1 MTVPSG
7 RRERKK
13 AATRQKIADSAL
25 RLFLERGYD
34 AVGIRD
40 VAAEADVA
48 VTTLFSHFAS
58 KEALVF
64 EQDEDFE
71 QRLTRAV
78 TGRAPH
84 EPLIPA
90 LRVEIQAL
98 VRHCTA
104 DAAAP
109 IWRMIDESPALRKYE
124 ESMRLRHAESLATAI
139 AADLGLSPATTA
151 CRTIARFVI
160 DAYSLAR
167 EAADPEAAV
176 DEIFQMI
183 EAAWEVARPS
193 RRGQGTVTP
202 DRTGAGR
209 TVTSP

>member
-1 MTVPSG
+1 MTAPPG

-13 AATRQKIADSAL
+13 AATRRKIADTAL

-48 VTTLFSHFAS
+48 VTTVFSHFAS

-64 EQDEDFE
+64 GQDEDFE

-78 TGRAPH
+78 TDRAPH

-90 LRVEIQAL
+90 LRREIHAL

-104 DAAAP
+104 DDTAP
-109 IWRMIDESPALRKYE
+109 IWRMVDASPALREYE
-124 ESMRLRHAESLATAI
+124 ESMRMRHAESLATAI
-139 AADLGLSPATTA
+139 AGDLGLPRATTA
-151 CRTIARFVI
+151 CRAIARFVA
-160 DAYSLAR
+160 DAYVLAR

-176 DEIFQMI
+176 DEVFRMI
-183 EAAWEVARPS
+183 EAAWEAASPS
-193 RRGQGTVTP
+193 RP
-202 DRTGAGR
+202 A
-209 TVTSP
+209 

>member
-1 MTVPSG
+1 MTEPSG

-13 AATRQKIADSAL
+13 AATRQKIADTAL

-40 VAAEADVA
+40 VATEADVA

-71 QRLTRAV
+71 QRLMRAV
-78 TGRAPH
+78 TDRAPH
-84 EPLIPA
+84 EPLVPA
-90 LRVEIQAL
+90 LRREVQAL

-104 DAAAP
+104 DGAAP
-109 IWRMIDESPALRKYE
+109 IWRMIDGSPALRKYE
-124 ESMRLRHAESLATAI
+124 DSMRLRHAEKLATAI
-139 AADLGLSPATTA
+139 AADLEPSPTETA
-151 CRTIARFVI
+151 SRAMARFVI

-167 EAADPEAAV
+167 EAADPQAAV
-176 DEIFQMI
+176 DEIFRMI
-183 EAAWEVARPS
+183 EAAWEVACPS
-193 RRGQGTVTP
+193 RGT
-202 DRTGAGR
+202 
-209 TVTSP
+209 

>member
-1 MTVPSG
+1 MTEPSG

-13 AATRQKIADSAL
+13 AATRRKVADTAL

-34 AVGIRD
+34 TVGIRD

-64 EQDEDFE
+64 EQDDDFE
-71 QRLTRAV
+71 QRLTQAV
-78 TGRAPH
+78 TSRAAD

-90 LRVEIQAL
+90 LRREIQAL

-104 DAAAP
+104 DSAAP
-109 IWRMIDESPALRKYE
+109 IWHMIDASPALREYE

-139 AADLGLSPATTA
+139 AADPDLSQTTTA

-176 DEIFQMI
+176 DEIFRMI
-183 EAAWEVARPS
+183 EAAWEVTCP
-193 RRGQGTVTP
+193 
-202 DRTGAGR
+202 
-209 TVTSP
+209 

>member
-1 MTVPSG
+1 MTAPPG

-13 AATRQKIADSAL
+13 AATREKIADTAL
-25 RLFLERGYD
+25 RLFLERGYE

-64 EQDEDFE
+64 ERDDDFE

-78 TGRAPH
+78 TGRTPD

-90 LRVEIQAL
+90 LRREIEAL

-104 DAAAP
+104 DGAAP
-109 IWRMIDESPALRKYE
+109 IWRMIDESPALREYE
-124 ESMRLRHAESLATAI
+124 ESMRLRHAESLAAAI
-139 AADLGLSPATTA
+139 AADPELSPTTTA
-151 CRTIARFVI
+151 SRTIARFVI

-167 EAADPEAAV
+167 EAADPDAAL
-176 DEIFQMI
+176 DEIFGMI
-183 EAAWEVARPS
+183 EAAWAVTRPS
-193 RRGQGTVTP
+193 GEP
-202 DRTGAGR
+202 DGR
-209 TVTSP
+209 AAL

>member
-1 MTVPSG
+1 MTEPSG

-13 AATRQKIADSAL
+13 AATRQKIADAAL

-78 TGRAPH
+78 TDRAPH
-84 EPLIPA
+84 DPLMPA
-90 LRVEIQAL
+90 LRREILAL
-98 VRHCTA
+98 VRHCTGD
-104 DAAAP
+104 DAAP
-109 IWRMIDESPALRKYE
+109 VSRMIEESPALRKYE
-124 ESMRLRHAESLATAI
+124 ESMRLRHAESLAAAI
-139 AADLGLSPATTA
+139 AADPALSRTTTA
-151 CRTIARFVI
+151 CRAISRFAV
-160 DAYSLAR
+160 DAYSVAR

-176 DEIFQMI
+176 DEVFLMI
-183 EAAWEVARPS
+183 EAAWKVA
-193 RRGQGTVTP
+193 
-202 DRTGAGR
+202 
-209 TVTSP
+209 

>member
-1 MTVPSG
+1 MTVPTG

-13 AATRQKIADSAL
+13 AATRQKIADTAL

-64 EQDEDFE
+64 ERDADFE

-78 TGRAPH
+78 SARKPG

-90 LRVEIQAL
+90 LRREVLVL

-104 DAAAP
+104 KGADP
-109 IWRMIDESPALRKYE
+109 IWRMIIESPALREYE
-124 ESMRLRHAESLATAI
+124 ESMRLRHSESLAKAITAAPDLSHTAI
-139 AADLGLSPATTA
+139 AGRA
-151 CRTIARFVI
+151 IARFVI

-167 EAADPEAAV
+167 EADDPEGAV
-176 DEIFQMI
+176 DEIFRMI
-183 EAAWEVARPS
+183 EAASEVPPPA
-193 RRGQGTVTP
+193 
-202 DRTGAGR
+202 
-209 TVTSP
+209 

>member
-13 AATRQKIADSAL
+13 AATRQKIADTAL
-25 RLFLERGYD
+25 RLFLERGFD
-34 AVGIRD
+34 PVGIRD

-48 VTTLFSHFAS
+48 VTTVFSHFAS

-71 QRLTRAV
+71 LRLTRAV
-78 TGRAPH
+78 TGRASH

-90 LRVEIQAL
+90 LRREVQAL
-98 VRHCTA
+98 VRHCAA
-104 DAAAP
+104 DGATP
-109 IWRMIDESPALRKYE
+109 IRRMIEASPALREYE
-124 ESMRLRHAESLATAI
+124 ESMRLRHAEALATAI
-139 AADLGLSPATTA
+139 AADPALSQTATA

-167 EAADPEAAV
+167 EAADPQTAL
-176 DEIFQMI
+176 DEIFRMI
-183 EAAWEVARPS
+183 EAAWAVTRPC
-193 RRGQGTVTP
+193 GNP
-202 DRTGAGR
+202 AGAAG
-209 TVTSP
+209 P

>member
-1 MTVPSG
+1 MTEPG

-13 AATRQKIADSAL
+13 AATRQKIADTAL

-48 VTTLFSHFAS
+48 VTTLFSHFAA

-64 EQDEDFE
+64 ERDDDFE
-71 QRLTRAV
+71 QRLTQAV

-84 EPLIPA
+84 EPLMPA
-90 LRVEIQAL
+90 LRREVHAL

-104 DAAAP
+104 EGAAP
-109 IWRMIDESPALRKYE
+109 IWRMIDGSPALREYE
-124 ESMRLRHAESLATAI
+124 ESMRLRHAESLAAAI
-139 AADLGLSPATTA
+139 AADPGLARTPTA

-160 DAYSLAR
+160 DAYSLSR
-167 EAADPEAAV
+167 EAADPPAAV
-176 DEIFQMI
+176 DEIFGMI
-183 EAAWEVARPS
+183 EAAWEVTRPVAAS
-193 RRGQGTVTP
+193 R
-202 DRTGAGR
+202 
-209 TVTSP
+209 

>member
-1 MTVPSG
+1 MTVPPG

-13 AATRQKIADSAL
+13 AATRQKIADTAL

-64 EQDEDFE
+64 EQDQDFE
-71 QRLTRAV
+71 QRLMQAV

-84 EPLIPA
+84 EPLMPA
-90 LRVEIQAL
+90 LRREIQAL

-104 DAAAP
+104 DSAAP
-109 IWRMIDESPALRKYE
+109 IWRMVDASPALREYE
-124 ESMRLRHAESLATAI
+124 ESMRLRHADSLATAI
-139 AADLGLSPATTA
+139 AADPDLAQTTTA

-176 DEIFQMI
+176 DEIFKMI
-183 EAAWEVARPS
+183 EAAWEVACS
-193 RRGQGTVTP
+193 SGSSTGTA
-202 DRTGAGR
+202 GA
-209 TVTSP
+209 

>member
-1 MTVPSG
+1 MAESTG

-13 AATRQKIADSAL
+13 AATRQKIADTAL
-25 RLFLERGYD
+25 RLFFEHGYD

-48 VTTLFSHFAS
+48 VTTVFAHFAS

-64 EQDEDFE
+64 EQDEGFE
-71 QRLTRAV
+71 QRLVQAV
-78 TGRAPH
+78 MGRAPD

-90 LRVEIQAL
+90 LRREIQAL

-104 DAAAP
+104 DSAAP
-109 IWRMIDESPALRKYE
+109 IWRMIDQSPALREYE
-124 ESMRLRHAESLATAI
+124 ESMRLRHAESLGAAI
-139 AADLGLSPATTA
+139 AADPGLSRTTTA

-167 EAADPEAAV
+167 EAADPQAAV
-176 DEIFQMI
+176 DEVFVMI
-183 EAAWEVARPS
+183 EAAWEVTCPS
-193 RRGQGTVTP
+193 RRTQETVSP
-202 DRTGAGR
+202 VRTGAGR
-209 TVTSP
+209 AVTSR

>member
-1 MTVPSG
+1 MTVQSG

-13 AATRQKIADSAL
+13 AATRQKIADTAL

-48 VTTLFSHFAS
+48 VTTLFSHFVS

-64 EQDEDFE
+64 EQDQDFE
-71 QRLTRAV
+71 RRLTQAV

-84 EPLIPA
+84 ESLVPA
-90 LRVEIQAL
+90 LRREVLAL

-104 DAAAP
+104 DGAAP
-109 IWRMIDESPALRKYE
+109 IRRMIDGSPALRKYE
-124 ESMRLRHAESLATAI
+124 ESMRLRHAESLAAAL
-139 AADLGLSPATTA
+139 AADPRLPQTTTA
-151 CRTIARFVI
+151 CRAIARFAV

-176 DEIFQMI
+176 DEVFRMI
-183 EAAWEVARPS
+183 EAAWEVTRPP
-193 RRGQGTVTP
+193 GN
-202 DRTGAGR
+202 A
-209 TVTSP
+209 

>member
-13 AATRQKIADSAL
+13 AATRQKIADTAL

-64 EQDEDFE
+64 EQDDDFE
-71 QRLTRAV
+71 QRLARAV
-78 TGRAPH
+78 TGRAPD
-84 EPLIPA
+84 EPLIPV
-90 LRVEIQAL
+90 LRREVLDL

-104 DAAAP
+104 EGAAP
-109 IWRMIDESPALRKYE
+109 VWRLIDGSPALRQYE
-124 ESMRLRHAESLATAI
+124 ESMRLRHARSLATAI
-139 AADLGLSPATTA
+139 AAEPGSSRTATA
-151 CRTIARFVI
+151 CRTIARFVV

-167 EAADPEAAV
+167 ESADPEAAL
-176 DEIFQMI
+176 DEIFPMI
-183 EAAWEVARPS
+183 EAAWDAACPS
-193 RRGQGTVTP
+193 TR
-202 DRTGAGR
+202 A
-209 TVTSP
+209 

>member
-1 MTVPSG
+1 MTVPPG

-13 AATRQKIADSAL
+13 AATRQKIADTAL

-34 AVGIRD
+34 AVGIRE

-71 QRLTRAV
+71 QRLVRAV
-78 TGRAPH
+78 TDRSTH
-84 EPLIPA
+84 ESLIPA
-90 LRVEIQAL
+90 LRGEIHAL

-104 DAAAP
+104 DGAVP
-109 IWRMIDESPALRKYE
+109 IWRMIDASPALRRYD
-124 ESMRLRHAESLATAI
+124 ESMRLRHAEALAAAI
-139 AADLGLSPATTA
+139 AADPDLS
-151 CRTIARFVI
+151 RTPLASRTVARFAI

-167 EAADPEAAV
+167 EAADPQAAV
-176 DEIFQMI
+176 DEVFRMI
-183 EAAWEVARPS
+183 EAAWEATSPS
-193 RRGQGTVTP
+193 RQ
-202 DRTGAGR
+202 A
-209 TVTSP
+209 

>member
-1 MTVPSG
+1 MTVPTG

-13 AATRQKIADSAL
+13 AATRQKIADTAM

-40 VAAEADVA
+40 VATEADVA

-64 EQDEDFE
+64 EQDHDFE
-71 QRLTRAV
+71 QRLTQAV

-84 EPLIPA
+84 KPLIPV
-90 LRVEIQAL
+90 LRREIQAM

-104 DAAAP
+104 DGTAP
-109 IWRMIDESPALRKYE
+109 VYRMIDESRALREYE

-139 AADLGLSPATTA
+139 AADPDLSRTTTA

-160 DAYSLAR
+160 DAYALAR

-183 EAAWEVARPS
+183 DAAWEV
-193 RRGQGTVTP
+193 T
-202 DRTGAGR
+202 
-209 TVTSP
+209 

>member
-1 MTVPSG
+1 MTVQQSG

-13 AATRQKIADSAL
+13 AATRQKIADTAL
-25 RLFLERGYD
+25 RLFRERGYD

-71 QRLTRAV
+71 RRLTQAV
-78 TGRAPH
+78 TDRAPQ
-84 EPLIPA
+84 EPLVPA
-90 LRVEIQAL
+90 LRREILAL

-104 DAAAP
+104 DSAAP
-109 IWRMIDESPALRKYE
+109 IWQMIDASPALRKYDD
-124 ESMRLRHAESLATAI
+124 SIRLRHADALAQAI
-139 AADLGLSPATTA
+139 AADPALTRSETA
-151 CRTIARFVI
+151 ARTIARFVI

-167 EAADPEAAV
+167 EAPDPEAAL
-176 DEIFQMI
+176 DEIFPMI
-183 EAAWEVARPS
+183 DAAWEAA
-193 RRGQGTVTP
+193 GTPRHT
-202 DRTGAGR
+202 
-209 TVTSP
+209 

>member
-1 MTVPSG
+1 MTVPPG

-13 AATRQKIADSAL
+13 AATRQKIADTAL

-34 AVGIRD
+34 TVGIRD

-64 EQDEDFE
+64 EQDTDFE
-71 QRLTRAV
+71 QRLTQAA
-78 TGRAPH
+78 TARAPH
-84 EPLIPA
+84 EPLLPA
-90 LRVEIQAL
+90 LRGEIQAL

-104 DAAAP
+104 DGAAP
-109 IWRMIDESPALRKYE
+109 IWRMIEASPALREYE
-124 ESMRLRHAESLATAI
+124 ELMRLRHAESLAAAI
-139 AADLGLSPATTA
+139 AADPDLSPTPTA

-167 EAADPEAAV
+167 EAADPDAAV
-176 DEIFQMI
+176 DEIFRMI
-183 EAAWEVARPS
+183 EAAWDVACAP
-193 RRGQGTVTP
+193 
-202 DRTGAGR
+202 
-209 TVTSP
+209 

>member
-1 MTVPSG
+1 MTVPPGPG

-13 AATRQKIADSAL
+13 AATRQKIADTAL
-25 RLFLERGYD
+25 RLFLERGYE

-64 EQDEDFE
+64 ELDDDFE

-78 TGRAPH
+78 ADRAPG
-84 EPLIPA
+84 EPLLPA
-90 LRVEIQAL
+90 LRREVQSL
-98 VRHCTA
+98 VRHCAA
-104 DAAAP
+104 DGATP
-109 IWRMIDESPALRKYE
+109 IWRLIDETPALRQYE

-139 AADLGLSPATTA
+139 AADPELARSATVS
-151 CRTIARFVI
+151 RTIARFVI

-167 EAADPEAAV
+167 EAPIPDTAL
-176 DEIFQMI
+176 DEIFPMI
-183 EAAWEVARPS
+183 EAAWAATCPSPRP
-193 RRGQGTVTP
+193 
-202 DRTGAGR
+202 A
-209 TVTSP
+209 

>member
-1 MTVPSG
+1 MTVPTG

-13 AATRQKIADSAL
+13 AATRQKIADTAL

-64 EQDEDFE
+64 EQDDDFE
-71 QRLTRAV
+71 QRLTQTV

-90 LRVEIQAL
+90 LRREIQAL

-104 DAAAP
+104 DSAAP
-109 IWRMIDESPALRKYE
+109 IWRMIDASPALREYE

-139 AADLGLSPATTA
+139 AADPDLSRTTTA

-167 EAADPEAAV
+167 EAADPDTAV
-176 DEIFQMI
+176 DEIFRMI
-183 EAAWEVARPS
+183 EAAWEVAHPS
-193 RRGQGTVTP
+193 GNSVGT
-202 DRTGAGR
+202 AG
-209 TVTSP
+209 P

>member
-1 MTVPSG
+1 MTEPSG

-13 AATRQKIADSAL
+13 AATRQKIADTAL
-25 RLFLERGYD
+25 RLFLERGFD

-48 VTTLFSHFAS
+48 VTTVFSHFAS

-71 QRLTRAV
+71 LRLARAV
-78 TGRAPH
+78 TGRAAD

-90 LRVEIQAL
+90 LRREVEAL

-104 DAAAP
+104 DSATP
-109 IWRMIDESPALRKYE
+109 IWRMIEASPALREYE
-124 ESMRLRHAESLATAI
+124 ESMRLRHAEALATAI
-139 AADLGLSPATTA
+139 AADPVLSQTTTA

-167 EAADPEAAV
+167 EAADPQAAL
-176 DEIFQMI
+176 DEIFQMV
-183 EAAWEVARPS
+183 EAAWAVTRPS
-193 RRGQGTVTP
+193 GNS
-202 DRTGAGR
+202 AG
-209 TVTSP
+209 VAGS

>member
-1 MTVPSG
+1 MTVPTG

-13 AATRQKIADSAL
+13 AATRQKIADTAL
-25 RLFLERGYD
+25 RLFLEHGYD
-34 AVGIRD
+34 TVGIRD

-64 EQDEDFE
+64 EQDENFE
-71 QRLTRAV
+71 QRLTQAV

-90 LRVEIQAL
+90 LHREIQAL

-104 DAAAP
+104 DGAAP
-109 IWRMIDESPALRKYE
+109 IWHMIDTSPALREYE

-139 AADLGLSPATTA
+139 AADPDLTQTTIA
-151 CRTIARFVI
+151 CRAIARFAI
-160 DAYSLAR
+160 DAFSLAR
-167 EAADPEAAV
+167 EAADPQAAV
-176 DEIFQMI
+176 DEIFHMI
-183 EAAWEVARPS
+183 EAAWEATNPS
-193 RRGQGTVTP
+193 P
-202 DRTGAGR
+202 GAPGA
-209 TVTSP
+209 VSSN

>member
-1 MTVPSG
+1 MTVQSG

-13 AATRQKIADSAL
+13 AATRQKIADTAL

-64 EQDEDFE
+64 EQGEDFE
-71 QRLTRAV
+71 QRLTSTV

-90 LRVEIQAL
+90 LRREVLAL

-104 DAAAP
+104 DSAAP
-109 IWRMIDESPALRKYE
+109 IRHMIDASPALRKYD
-124 ESMRLRHAESLATAI
+124 ESLRLRHADALAAAI
-139 AADLGLSPATTA
+139 AAEPGLARGETA
-151 CRTIARFVI
+151 ARAIARFVI
-160 DAYSLAR
+160 DAYALAR
-167 EAADPEAAV
+167 EAADPQAAL
-176 DEIFQMI
+176 DEIFHMI
-183 EAAWEVARPS
+183 EAAWNATCPSATGHPGSDGPRPP
-193 RRGQGTVTP
+193 V
-202 DRTGAGR
+202 
-209 TVTSP
+209 